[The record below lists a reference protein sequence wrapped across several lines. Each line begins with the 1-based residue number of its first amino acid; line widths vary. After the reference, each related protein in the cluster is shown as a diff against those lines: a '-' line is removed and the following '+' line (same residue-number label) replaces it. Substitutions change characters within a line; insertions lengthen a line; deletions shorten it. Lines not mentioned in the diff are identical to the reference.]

1 MRLIQT
7 GTIWIRKHGEAVR
20 VQRKPGARLPKHIPR
35 LKANMGHPEMQQID
49 KLLMS
54 RKSTRS
60 GD

>member
-7 GTIWIRKHGEAVR
+7 DTIWIREHGEAVR
-20 VQRKPGARLPKHIPR
+20 VQRKPGARLPK
-35 LKANMGHPEMQQID
+35 LKANMGHPEMPEID
-49 KLLMS
+49 ELLMS